1 MKKVVIISATVAII
15 IIALVV
21 VLTMEKP
28 NNIYLDEEKNKTE
41 YIGTKIHDFKE
52 YNQSYIDEFIQNN
65 DIKYDNGN
73 LIKIDKNKSKEY
85 IGLNKSYYQTKIY
98 EAQRMTA
105 AMESYS
111 SADTILNEMWGELK
125 NIVTT
130 GEFEILRVGQ
140 INWIKD
146 KENISDMQIKSRMT
160 IERCNYLLNT
170 YYK

>member
-1 MKKVVIISATVAII
+1 MKKVVIISATVVII

-21 VLTMEKP
+21 VLTMEKH
-28 NNIYLDEEKNKTE
+28 LDEEKNKTE
-41 YIGTKIHDFKE
+41 YIGAKIHDFEE
-52 YNQSYIDEFIQNN
+52 YNQSYIDEFTQNN
-65 DIKYDNGN
+65 YVEYENGN

-85 IGLNKSYYQTKIY
+85 ICLNKSYYKTKIY

-111 SADTILNEMWGELK
+111 AADTILNEMWGELK